1 MMVMMIFSY
10 DDDDDDGG
18 GGGGG
23 GGGDDSLTH
32 KLGCLWAWWVE
43 RVESLEMRSIEKKIH

>member
-1 MMVMMIFSY
+1 MMVMMVFSY
-10 DDDDDDGG
+10 DGDD

-32 KLGCLWAWWVE
+32 KLGCL
-43 RVESLEMRSIEKKIH
+43 